1 MVERATWKSRLGFI
15 LASVGSAVGLGNIW
29 RFPFQTA
36 ENGGA
41 AFLLVYLIAVVVIGL
56 PAILAEFVIGRRSQ
70 RNAIDAFGRLGFP
83 RWRIVGALGVFTGF
97 WVMSYYSVIG
107 GWVVRYTLGSA
118 TGAYLGS
125 PATYFETIASG
136 LPAVAFH
143 GLFMAVAVGIVA
155 FGVAAGIERATTLM
169 VPAIVVLLLGIAVYA
184 ATLPGA
190 SAGYAYFLSPDVDAI
205 VANAAS
211 VVPAAVGQALF
222 SLSLGFSVMI
232 TYASYVGEDDNLGI
246 DGLSIAGF
254 NTGVGLL
261 AGFVVFPLLFAQGV
275 SPETAGPGAIFVSIP
290 TALADVPG
298 SRAVGAV
305 FFFVV
310 LIAAL
315 SSAISL
321 LEVLVSYVV
330 DNFGYDRPRVA
341 VAAGLVIFLLG
352 LPSAMDLAWL
362 GWFDGVAVN
371 LFLPLVVTLVV
382 VFVGWVMAGDAVAE
396 LRAGSRGSAGIA
408 RAWLWTLRTVVLV
421 AVVLTLA
428 LGVLELA
435 GPENAYVLPPI

>member
-1 MVERATWKSRLGFI
+1 
-15 LASVGSAVGLGNIW
+15 
-29 RFPFQTA
+29 
-36 ENGGA
+36 
-41 AFLLVYLIAVVVIGL
+41 
-56 PAILAEFVIGRRSQ
+56 
-70 RNAIDAFGRLGFP
+70 
-83 RWRIVGALGVFTGF
+83 
-97 WVMSYYSVIG
+97 
-107 GWVVRYTLGSA
+107 
-118 TGAYLGS
+118 
-125 PATYFETIASG
+125 
-136 LPAVAFH
+136 
-143 GLFMAVAVGIVA
+143 MAVAVGIVA
-155 FGVAAGIERATTLM
+155 FGVASGIERATTLM

-190 SAGYAYFLSPDVDAI
+190 AAGYQYFLSPDVDVI

-232 TYASYVGEDDNLGI
+232 TYASYVSDDDNLGI

-298 SRAVGAV
+298 SRIVGAI

-330 DNFGYDRPRVA
+330 DNFGHGRERVA
-341 VAAGLVIFLLG
+341 VASGLVIFLLG
-352 LPSAMDLAWL
+352 IPSALDIAWL
-362 GWFDGVAVN
+362 SWFDGVAVN

-382 VFVGWVMAGDAVAE
+382 VFVGWVMADDAVAE
-396 LRAGSRGSAGIA
+396 LREGTRGSDTIA
-408 RAWLWTLRTVVLV
+408 RTWLWTVRTVVLV

-435 GPENAYVLPPI
+435 SPENAYVLPPL

>member
-1 MVERATWKSRLGFI
+1 
-15 LASVGSAVGLGNIW
+15 LGNIW

-41 AFLLVYLIAVVVIGL
+41 AFLLVYLVAVVVIGL

-83 RWRIVGALGVFTGF
+83 RWRVVGALGVFTGF

-107 GWVVRYTLGSA
+107 GWVIRYTAGSV
-118 TGAYLGS
+118 TGAYLGT

-136 LPAVAFH
+136 LPAVALH
-143 GLFMAVAVGIVA
+143 ALFMAVAVGIVA
-155 FGVAAGIERATTLM
+155 FGVASGIERATTLM

-190 SAGYAYFLSPDVDAI
+190 AAGYQYFLSPDVDVI

-232 TYASYVGEDDNLGI
+232 TYASYVSDDDNLGI

-298 SRAVGAV
+298 SRIVGAI

-330 DNFGYDRPRVA
+330 DNFGHGRERVA
-341 VAAGLVIFLLG
+341 VASGLVIFLLG
-352 LPSAMDLAWL
+352 IPSALDIAWL
-362 GWFDGVAVN
+362 SWFDGVAVN

-382 VFVGWVMAGDAVAE
+382 VFVGWVMADDAVAE
-396 LRAGSRGSAGIA
+396 LREGTRGSDTIA
-408 RAWLWTLRTVVLV
+408 RTWLWTVRTVVLV

-435 GPENAYVLPPI
+435 SPENAYVLPPL

>member
-1 MVERATWKSRLGFI
+1 
-15 LASVGSAVGLGNIW
+15 
-29 RFPFQTA
+29 
-36 ENGGA
+36 
-41 AFLLVYLIAVVVIGL
+41 
-56 PAILAEFVIGRRSQ
+56 
-70 RNAIDAFGRLGFP
+70 
-83 RWRIVGALGVFTGF
+83 
-97 WVMSYYSVIG
+97 MSYYSVIG
-107 GWVVRYTLGSA
+107 GWVIRYTLGSA
-118 TGAYLGS
+118 AGAYLGS
-125 PATYFETIASG
+125 PAAYFDTVASG
-136 LPAVAFH
+136 LPALGFH
-143 GLFMAVAVGIVA
+143 ALFMLIAVVIVA
-155 FGVAAGIERATTLM
+155 LGVAGGIERATTIM
-169 VPAIVVLLLGIAVYA
+169 VPAIVVLLVGIAVYA
-184 ATLPGA
+184 VTLPGA
-190 SAGYAYFLSPDVDAI
+190 TEGYAYFLSPDFGTIA
-205 VANAAS
+205 ANAES

-246 DGLSIAGF
+246 DGLSIAAF
-254 NTGVGLL
+254 NTGVGVL
-261 AGFVVFPLLFAQGV
+261 AGLVVFPLLFAQGV

-298 SRAVGAV
+298 SRIVGAV

-330 DNFGYDRPRVA
+330 DNFGHGRERVA
-341 VAAGLVIFLLG
+341 AFAGLVIFLLG
-352 LPSAMDLAWL
+352 IPSALDIAWL

-382 VFVGWVMAGDAVAE
+382 IFVGWLLADDAVAE
-396 LRAGSRGSAGIA
+396 LREGTRGGDGIA
-408 RAWLWTLRTVVLV
+408 RLWLWTVRTVVLV

-435 GPENAYVLPPI
+435 GPENAYVLPPL